1 MKVSVS
7 QLKYLLLY
15 MGLVFCFTPAVSQER
30 SSLFTHQFRNFNKE
44 LAEANLSFT
53 LPNGFKE
60 IRPGN
65 MDDASFDYAIKLVDA
80 DFEIWFQVRS
90 QKENWGYGKSK
101 NDKVRTTSNQD
112 SLYQEI
118 ASTQAEAFMGNKN
131 YMTRSIPQYSLA
143 RYNADVGKTYLLNL
157 PDSPTTRHYKY
168 AMLVVLQKNHTGM
181 MLAVCFAN
189 ELGPGFFKNL
199 DMAGSCIKF
208 NP

>member
-1 MKVSVS
+1 MKVSANR
-7 QLKYLLLY
+7 LKYLLLY
-15 MGLVFCFTPAVSQER
+15 MGLVFYFIPAVAQEKN
-30 SSLFTHQFRNFNKE
+30 SSFIHQFKNFNKE
-44 LAEANLSFT
+44 LEEANLSFT

-65 MDDASFDYAIKLVDA
+65 IEDASFDYAISLPDA

-101 NDKVRTTSNQD
+101 NDKARATPNQD

-118 ASTQAEAFMGNKN
+118 ASAQAEEFMGNKN
-131 YMTRSIPQYSLA
+131 YMTRNIPQYSLA
-143 RYNADVGKTYLLNL
+143 RYNADEGKTYLLNL

-168 AMLVVLQKNHTGM
+168 AMLVVLQKNHTGLL
-181 MLAVCFAN
+181 LAVCFAN

-199 DMAGSCIKF
+199 NMASSCIKF